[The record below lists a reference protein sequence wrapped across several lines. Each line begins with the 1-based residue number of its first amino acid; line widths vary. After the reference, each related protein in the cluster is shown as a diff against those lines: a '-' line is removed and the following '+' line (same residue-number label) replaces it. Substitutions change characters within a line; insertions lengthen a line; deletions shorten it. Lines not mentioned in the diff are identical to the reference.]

1 MGNRKQDLQRLIELR
16 KITDALTEEQEQ
28 ELKRLKFRRIQDAE
42 LPVSQ
47 LEAKLI
53 ELDTTTVSVS
63 SEHIEELIADFNEAY
78 AGEEHYEEPKVEDDN
93 TVRFKFSSK
102 EECAKFFMKQ
112 CEKGQAFVMFDPAT
126 KNVTAYSNGD
136 GKLYHAADGK
146 EFKVGDEFKPSDTK
160 QEDFEIPGLPP
171 RNVGTL

>member
-1 MGNRKQDLQRLIELR
+1 MGRKQDLQRLIDLR
-16 KITDALTEEQEQ
+16 KITDALTDEQEK
-28 ELKRLKFRRIQDAE
+28 ELKRLKFRFIKEAE

-47 LEAKLI
+47 LEAKLL
-53 ELDTTTVSVS
+53 ELDSATASVS
-63 SEHIEELIADFNEAY
+63 SEHIEELIADYNEAY
-78 AGEEHYEEPKVEDDN
+78 AGDEHYEEPKVEDDN

-112 CEKGQAFVMFDPAT
+112 CEKNQPFVMFDPAT

-136 GKLYHAADGK
+136 GKLYHADGK
-146 EFKVGDEFKPSDTK
+146 EFKVGDEFKPSDKK

-171 RNVGTL
+171 RNVGTP